1 MLGDRGRWR
10 QKICCGDQVKEE
22 EEEGPLTVAMY
33 FCINLKCKKKKK
45 KNRLSCN
52 DVNHWG

>member
-33 FCINLKCKKKKK
+33 FCINLKCKKKKTK
-45 KNRLSCN
+45 PFEL
-52 DVNHWG
+52 